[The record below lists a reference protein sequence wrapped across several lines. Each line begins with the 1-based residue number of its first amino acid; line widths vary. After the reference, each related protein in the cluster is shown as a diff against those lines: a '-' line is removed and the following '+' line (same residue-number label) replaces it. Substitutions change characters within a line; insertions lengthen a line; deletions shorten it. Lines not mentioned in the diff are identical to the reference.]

1 MPPGRPPNTGNSA
14 SVSSHSPVSNINNNA
29 TARAISTTASNGADG
44 VPDGQE
50 VTADGDTTNAP
61 KVILAKVGDRVTELL
76 SKLKKEHPAISLKG
90 ELKLDFGTGPD
101 GAFNLSLDNASTA
114 GPNVGI
120 FKRHMGPNGSS
131 LQFQSASTVSREPIT
146 TTQQLG
152 KRPRETDAS
161 GGADASTEKRP
172 RGPSE
177 PPRPESPPPILPDDL
192 LSDDAPG
199 ALLDLLQWQR
209 RRVQAHASAGTT
221 RLERLIVDWREQWR
235 EQGGWMYD
243 FFKRAH
249 DDEVAKK
256 AWMEHMFKDV
266 ESRVGA
272 VMQSYHVTASS
283 DLAVKH
289 SQVLVEF
296 QRLKEDI
303 RWLDDRRG
311 ATDTQ
316 HDRREETW
324 RSSSATFHDNAHKNR
339 EIAEKWI
346 VQELKAQR
354 EGSKRITDM
363 LLDVCRE
370 IKGKDYEMP
379 SVPTPS
385 PVVTRP
391 PAFETQ
397 LREAAEKSKDRE
409 TVDLTIP
416 TGKSRSNSEA
426 QTSSGHSEAQT
437 ASEGT

>member
-1 MPPGRPPNTGNSA
+1 M
-14 SVSSHSPVSNINNNA
+14 SSNNNNVA
-29 TARAISTTASNGADG
+29 ARTISTTESNRTNGVSDG
-44 VPDGQE
+44 RNTTGDGN
-50 VTADGDTTNAP
+50 AANAP
-61 KVILAKVGDRVTELL
+61 KAILAKVGDRVTELL
-76 SKLKKEHPAISLKG
+76 QTLKKEHPAISLKG

-101 GAFNLSLDNASTA
+101 GAFNLSLDNAPTA

-131 LQFQSASTVSREPIT
+131 LQFQSTSTVSREPVA
-146 TTQQLG
+146 TTQHLG
-152 KRPRETDAS
+152 KHPRETDAS
-161 GGADASTEKRP
+161 GGADTSTEKRP
-172 RGPSE
+172 RIVSE
-177 PPRPESPPPILPDDL
+177 PPRPESPPPSLPDDL
-192 LSDDAPG
+192 LSDDAPA
-199 ALLDLLQWQR
+199 ALLSLLQWQK
-209 RRVQAHASAGTT
+209 RRVQDHTSAGTT
-221 RLERLIVDWREQWR
+221 KLERLIVDWREQWR

-256 AWMEHMFKDV
+256 AWMERMFKDV

-303 RWLDDRRG
+303 RWLDDRR
-311 ATDTQ
+311 AAANTQ

-324 RSSSATFHDNAHKNR
+324 RSSSATFHDTAHKNR
-339 EIAEKWI
+339 EVSEKWV

-354 EGSKRITDM
+354 EGSMRITDM

-370 IKGKDYEMP
+370 IKGRDYELP
-379 SVPTPS
+379 PVPTPS

-397 LREAAEKSKDRE
+397 LREAAEKSKDPVL
-409 TVDLTIP
+409 VDLTNP
-416 TGKSRSNSEA
+416 TEKSRSDSEA
-426 QTSSGHSEAQT
+426 QTSSGHSEART